1 MILHPAVECA
11 ELVPA
16 DPGHGHGMLPPP
28 DPHYSVISFMQDRAP
43 EEQVS
48 NIYM

>member
-1 MILHPAVECA
+1 MTLHPAVECP

-16 DPGHGHGMLPPP
+16 DPGHGMLPPP
-28 DPHYSVISFMQDRAP
+28 DPHYSVISLTQDRAP

-48 NIYM
+48 AVYI

>member
-1 MILHPAVECA
+1 MILDSAIESP

-16 DPGHGHGMLPPP
+16 DPCHGMLPPSDP
-28 DPHYSVISFMQDRAP
+28 DYSVISFMQDRAP